1 MECPDCG
8 ESYISQEVGPRWP
21 PSIQLG
27 DAIVDLE
34 NGETAVLHR
43 QCWTCGWS
51 EDRHLTVTEIETEHG
66 DPGTVAHQ
74 RQLTELVD
82 ELEQIDDTETLEAVL
97 HDVRQRR
104 SADVVATDSED
115 ENGRD

>member
-8 ESYISQEVGPRWP
+8 ESYVSREVGPRWP
-21 PSIQLG
+21 PSTQFG

-34 NGETAVLHR
+34 DGESAVLHR

-66 DPGTVAHQ
+66 DPEAITHQ
-74 RQLTELVD
+74 QQLTQLVN
-82 ELEQIDDTETLEAVL
+82 ELEQIDDTEVVKEILR
-97 HDVRQRR
+97 DVRNRR
-104 SADVVATDSED
+104 SADIEPTGSED
-115 ENGRD
+115 GE